1 MQSNVFVRSLKLN
14 PSPQFKKTN
23 MALFR
28 IHREKN
34 VPPIQC
40 QSLLSHP
47 IYWVPAPLSLP
58 LASFLFSY
66 ASFHVSDMLNVKS
79 QTTKIFNSEIYFVTV
94 KTWLLFWILMQL
106 SLYSVLNSWASLK
119 WKISVNFLTISKLEC
134 LFIRNVSVPYDF
146 VSKDEM
152 CLTINKTFIYLT
164 KIPIFIEAWIEAHW
178 TPDFWLGKC
187 SYPTQDE
194 NQLLFSYSVS
204 YLLTYTPNILPSR
217 VPRYASIKVHHV
229 FWWDL
234 LHN

>member
-1 MQSNVFVRSLKLN
+1 MSHQYSVNHFCLI
-14 PSPQFKKTN
+14 PS
-23 MALFR
+23 
-28 IHREKN
+28 IE
-34 VPPIQC
+34 
-40 QSLLSHP
+40 
-47 IYWVPAPLSLP
+47 SLP
-58 LASFLFSY
+58 LFPSLWLHFSSAMPLF
-66 ASFHVSDMLNVKS
+66 MLVICWMWNHRPLKN
-79 QTTKIFNSEIYFVTV
+79 FNSEIYFVTV